1 MNTLPT
7 PDVEVVQNT
16 LNVGDTQTTITLYHL
31 IRLINKQPNTCGKVF
46 LLNTYVASPTRIEE
60 LYCLGVLNYQCNELR
75 CDPRYSYN
83 QRNGQWEW
91 F

>member
-7 PDVEVVQNT
+7 PDVVAVQSVC
-16 LNVGDTQTTITLYHL
+16 NVGDTQTTVTLYHL
-31 IRLINKQPNTCGKVF
+31 IRMINNTPNTCGKLY

-60 LYCLGVLNYQCNELR
+60 LYCLGVINYQCKAATN
-75 CDPRYSYN
+75 DPRYSYN
-83 QRNGQWEW
+83 QRNSTWEW

>member
-1 MNTLPT
+1 MNTLPS
-7 PDVEVVQNT
+7 PDAHTIQSIH
-16 LNVGDTQTTITLYHL
+16 NVGDTQVTFTLAHA
-31 IRLINKQPNTCGKVF
+31 IRMINKQPNTCGTLF
-46 LLNTYVASPTRIEE
+46 LLNTYLSSPSRIEE

-83 QRNGQWEW
+83 QRNNTWEW